1 MGLNCHIFISKGSP
15 VEISFSQNQDSPG
28 IGIMK
33 LHGALDGASYEYFI
47 SEAQKLYDTGIRNLL
62 LDMSELTFL
71 SSAGIAALH
80 RIARVFRGEDRATME
95 EGWSAIHSISKDQ
108 NSSAQEHIKLLNP
121 GENILA
127 VLDTVGLQAFFEVFT
142 DIHPAMAS
150 FQ

>member
-1 MGLNCHIFISKGSP
+1 
-15 VEISFSQNQDSPG
+15 VEISFSQNQDSPD
-28 IGIMK
+28 ISIMK
-33 LHGALDGASYEYFI
+33 LQGALDGASYEYFI
-47 SEAQKLYDTGIRNLL
+47 TEAQKLYDTGIRNLL

-80 RIARVFRGEDRATME
+80 RIARVFRGEDRAIME

-127 VLDTVGLQAFFEVFT
+127 VLDTVGLQAFFEIFT

>member
-1 MGLNCHIFISKGSP
+1 
-15 VEISFSQNQDSPG
+15 VEISFSQNQDSPD
-28 IGIMK
+28 IGVLK
-33 LHGALDGASYEYFI
+33 LQGALDGASYEYFI
-47 SEAQKLYDTGIRNLL
+47 TEAQKLYDTGIRNLL
-62 LDMSELTFL
+62 LDMSDLTFL

-80 RIARVFRGEDRATME
+80 RIARVFRGEDRAIME

>member
-1 MGLNCHIFISKGSP
+1 LELVISQHQESP
-15 VEISFSQNQDSPG
+15 AIA
-28 IGIMK
+28 IMK
-33 LHGALDGASYEYFI
+33 LQGALDGVSYEYFI
-47 SEAQKLYDTGIRNLL
+47 TEAQKLYDAGTRDLL

-80 RIARVFRGEDRATME
+80 RIARVFRGDDRTTME
-95 EGWSAIHSISKDQ
+95 EGWSAIHAIAKDHDSGSQ
-108 NSSAQEHIKLLNP
+108 AHIKLLNP
-121 GENILA
+121 SENILA